1 MEKFSLGQ
9 LVVTKG
15 IQSKINS
22 DVDFLIN
29 VLEILE
35 RYRRCDFGDLCDEDK
50 ALNEQALT
58 DTDGGRIFAVYTC
71 GNDKIWIIT
80 EHDRSVTTI
89 LLPEE
94 Y

>member
-15 IQSKINS
+15 IQSKINN

-35 RYRRCDFGDLCDEDK
+35 RYRRCDWGDLCEDDK
-50 ALNEQALT
+50 AQNENALI
-58 DTDGGRIFAVYTC
+58 DGERIFAVYNI
-71 GNDKIWIIT
+71 GKEKVYIIT

-89 LLPEE
+89 LFPEE